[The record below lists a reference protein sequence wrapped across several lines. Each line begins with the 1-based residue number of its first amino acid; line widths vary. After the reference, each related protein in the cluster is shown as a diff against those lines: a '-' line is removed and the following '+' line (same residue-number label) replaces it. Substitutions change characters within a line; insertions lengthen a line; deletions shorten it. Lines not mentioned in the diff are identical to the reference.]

1 MTDPA
6 ASTSRANARAKAR
19 AARQNEVARTLELLQ
34 AGLPVRDVKLALEAE
49 FGSVRRRPGPAARPF
64 DETRALELLRAGW
77 PAYKV
82 RDEVGAGSL
91 RKIVAP
97 ARENGISLHL
107 RRTNRTLRRQERIIN
122 RLRFHGWSWEQ
133 IAAKLGYGRGAV
145 ASIKRRAER
154 ESLDAGIRLHAKT
167 RAALMKRLRALNS
180 ASGLED
186 VDAFVRLAADPRR
199 HWLLPPGE
207 IAIARHFRLLRN
219 AQ

>member
-1 MTDPA
+1 MTDTA
-6 ASTSRANARAKAR
+6 ASIRRANARAKAR
-19 AARQNEVARTLELLQ
+19 AARQNGVARTIELLQ

-49 FGSVRRRPGPAARPF
+49 FGSVRRR
-64 DETRALELLRAGW
+64 
-77 PAYKV
+77 
-82 RDEVGAGSL
+82 
-91 RKIVAP
+91 
-97 ARENGISLHL
+97 HL
-107 RRTNRTLRRQERIIN
+107 RRTNRPSRRQERIIN
-122 RLRFHGWSWEQ
+122 RLRFRGWSWEQ

-154 ESLDAGIRLHAKT
+154 ESLDAGIRLHAKA

-180 ASGLED
+180 ASGWED

-207 IAIARHFRLLRN
+207 IAIARQFKLLRC